1 MTMILKAVARTSGE
15 NLTNLRKQGLV
26 PAVVYGSGRTA
37 ESFSVVQKDLI
48 KVWKA
53 AGESGTLTLELPTG
67 KITVLI
73 HELVNDPVKDVPQ
86 HVDFLAIDVNKP
98 IEVSVSLEFV
108 GVSPA
113 VKGGIGSLVKSM
125 HEIAV
130 KGLSKDIPHTIEVD
144 LSSLENL
151 DSQILVKDIKLPSGV
166 EATAGADEMV
176 ATIAA
181 IQEEKEEV
189 AAIDFSQIEVE
200 KRGKKEEEEA
210 AA

>member
-1 MTMILKAVARTSGE
+1 MILKAVARSSGE

-26 PAVVYGSGRTA
+26 PAVVYGSGRTS
-37 ESFSVVQKDLI
+37 ESFSVAQKDLI

-53 AGESGTLTLELPTG
+53 AGESGTVTLELPTG
-67 KITVLI
+67 KVTVLI

-130 KGLSKDIPHTIEVD
+130 KGLSKNIPHAIEVD
-144 LSSLENL
+144 LSVLENL

-189 AAIDFSQIEVE
+189 SAIDFSQIEVE

>member
-1 MTMILKAVARTSGE
+1 MILKAVARASGE
-15 NLTNLRKQGLV
+15 NLTNLRKQGFV

-37 ESFSVVQKDLI
+37 ESFSVAQKDLI

-53 AGESGTLTLELPTG
+53 AGESGTVTLELPTG
-67 KITVLI
+67 KVTVLI
-73 HELVNDPVKDVPQ
+73 HEIVNDPVKDVPQ

-98 IEVSVSLEFV
+98 IEVSIPLEFV

-113 VKGGIGSLVKSM
+113 VKGGLGSLVKSM

-130 KGLSKDIPHTIEVD
+130 RGLSKDIPHSVEVD
-144 LSSLENL
+144 MSGLENL

-176 ATIAA
+176 ATITG

-189 AAIDFSQIEVE
+189 AAIDFTQIEVE
-200 KRGKKEEEEA
+200 KKGKKEEEEA

>member
-15 NLTNLRKQGLV
+15 NLTSLRKQGLV

-37 ESFSVVQKDLI
+37 ESFSVAQKDLI

-53 AGESGTLTLELPTG
+53 AGESGTITLELPTG
-67 KITVLI
+67 KVTVLI
-73 HELVNDPVKDVPQ
+73 HELVNDPVKDAPQ

-98 IEVSVSLEFV
+98 IEVSVLLEFV

-113 VKGGIGSLVKSM
+113 VKGGLGSLVKSM

-130 KGLSKDIPHTIEVD
+130 KGLSKNIPHSIEVD
-144 LSSLENL
+144 LSGL
-151 DSQILVKDIKLPSGV
+151 DSLDSHILVKDIALPSGV
-166 EATAGADEMV
+166 EATAGADEIV
-176 ATIAA
+176 ANITG